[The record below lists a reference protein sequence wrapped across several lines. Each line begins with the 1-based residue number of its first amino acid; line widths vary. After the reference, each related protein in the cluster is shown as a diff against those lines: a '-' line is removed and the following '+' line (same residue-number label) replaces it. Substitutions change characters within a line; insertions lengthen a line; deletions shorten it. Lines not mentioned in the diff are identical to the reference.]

1 MPKNK
6 NTVVLESTIRF
17 MRLANG
23 DDIISEIKDDGK
35 ISMIL
40 TNPMRVIVDAD
51 LDVGKQTIYMHTWM
65 PQGIAKGNECRLNKK
80 DVIFIAEIEQDIS
93 DYYKGMVFDL
103 IDDNLPLK
111 IEKKE
116 KEYMDDDKKV
126 ITFTSKSNK
135 DKLN

>member
-6 NTVVLESTIRF
+6 DPVILESTVRF
-17 MRLANG
+17 MRLVNG
-23 DDIISEIKDDGK
+23 DDIISEIKEEDV
-35 ISMIL
+35 SMIL
-40 TNPMRVIVDAD
+40 TNPMRILVDAD

-80 DVIFIAEIEQDIS
+80 DVIFVAEIEQDIS

-103 IDDNLPLK
+103 VEDNLPL
-111 IEKKE
+111 KKE
-116 KEYMDDDKKV
+116 KEYMDDEKKV